1 MLKIEQFYDYNRCYL
16 IKLIKFFY
24 FSTPIGLEDASKYP
38 VLFAELIGHGWSV
51 EELTK
56 LASGNILRV
65 LNEVEAVRDKK
76 KNENILPREDIL
88 TNRFEN
94 PFKCQ
99 SI

>member
-1 MLKIEQFYDYNRCYL
+1 MCTIIR
-16 IKLIKFFY
+16 KLIKSFY

-51 EELTK
+51 EELSK

-65 LNEVEAVRDKK
+65 LSEVEAIRDKK
-76 KNENILPREDIL
+76 REDEIFPGEDIL
-88 TNRFEN
+88 SNRFEN

>member
-1 MLKIEQFYDYNRCYL
+1 M
-16 IKLIKFFY
+16 
-24 FSTPIGLEDASKYP
+24 
-38 VLFAELIGHGWSV
+38 LFAELIGHGWSA

-65 LNEVEAVRDKK
+65 LSEVEAVRDKK
-76 KNENILPREDIL
+76 NEGKILPREDIL
-88 TNRFEN
+88 SNRFEN